1 MPLVAVPNFSEGRNV
16 RVIGALEATLGC
28 HARILNRHYDAQHN
42 RCVFTMCATPEKLVE
57 ALVAGAAHALDLID
71 LRSHQGLHP
80 HIGAMDVCPVVWQIE
95 DRHEAALA
103 GARQAADGIAALGIP
118 VFFYGELATS
128 PDRHERAYFR
138 QGGPPRTR
146 DPPEPASSRQGGPA
160 ERARRLGSGGLK
172 PALGPDEP
180 HPTAGATLVT
190 AREPLVAFNVELDTS
205 NPEIARE
212 IAADLREAG
221 GGLPGVRAL
230 GLPRE
235 GERTQ
240 VSMNIHDPYAVPLA
254 KVVEEISRLAAA
266 HGARAVEAE
275 LVGLVPEAAVEGYP
289 DEPPIRDFDP
299 MRDVI
304 ENVLG

>member
-1 MPLVAVPNFSEGRNV
+1 MNGEIPLVAVPNFSEGRNT

-28 HARILNRHYDAQHN
+28 HTRVLNRHYDALHN
-42 RCVFTMCATPEKLVE
+42 RSVFTMAAPPEKLVE

-80 HIGAMDVCPVVWQIE
+80 HVGALDVSPVVWQTDE
-95 DRHEAALA
+95 QHDAAVES
-103 GARQAADGIAALGIP
+103 ARAVAQGIAALGIP
-118 VFFYGELATS
+118 VFFYGELAAA
-128 PDRHERAYFR
+128 PERRERAYFR
-138 QGGPPRTR
+138 QGGP
-146 DPPEPASSRQGGPA
+146 A
-160 ERARRLGSGGLK
+160 ELARRMGSGELR
-172 PALGPDEP
+172 PDVGPDEP
-180 HPTAGATLVT
+180 HPSAGATLVT
-190 AREPLVAFNVELDTS
+190 AREPLVAFNVELDTAD
-205 NPEIARE
+205 PEVARE
-212 IAADLREAG
+212 IAAELREAG

-235 GERTQ
+235 DGRTQ
-240 VSMNIHDPYAVPLA
+240 VSMNIHDPQAVPLA
-254 KVVEEISRLAAA
+254 RIVEEISRLAAR
-266 HGARAVEAE
+266 HGVRLIEAE

>member
-1 MPLVAVPNFSEGRNV
+1 MPLVAVPNFSEGRNM

-28 HARILNRHYDAQHN
+28 RARILNRHHDAQHN
-42 RCVFTMCATPEKLVE
+42 RCVFTMAAGPGELVE
-57 ALVAGAAHALDLID
+57 ALIAGAAHALDLID
-71 LRSHQGLHP
+71 LRSHHGVHP
-80 HIGAMDVCPVVWQIE
+80 HIGALDVCPVVWQTD
-95 DRHEAALA
+95 DRHEAAIA
-103 GARQAADGIAALGIP
+103 AAREVAEGIAKLEIP
-118 VFFYGELATS
+118 VFFYGELAS
-128 PDRHERAYFR
+128 APERHERAYFR
-138 QGGPPRTR
+138 QGGP
-146 DPPEPASSRQGGPA
+146 A
-160 ERARRLGSGGLK
+160 ELARRMGSGELR
-172 PALGPDEP
+172 PDLGPEEP
-180 HPTAGATLVT
+180 HPSAGATLVT

-212 IAADLREAG
+212 IAAEMREAG

-240 VSMNIHDPYAVPLA
+240 VSMNIHDPHAVPLA
-254 KVVEEISRLAAA
+254 KVVAEVSRLAAE

-275 LVGLVPEAAVEGYP
+275 LVGLVPEAAIEGYP
-289 DEPPIRDFDP
+289 DEPPIRGFDP

>member
-1 MPLVAVPNFSEGRNV
+1 MPLVAVPNFSEGRNI
-16 RVIGALEATLGC
+16 RVIGALEATLGA

-42 RCVFTMCATPEKLVE
+42 RCVFTMAAEQPKLIE
-57 ALVAGAAHALDLID
+57 ALVAGAAHAIDLID

-80 HIGAMDVCPVVWQIE
+80 HIGALDVCPVVWQIDE
-95 DRHEAALA
+95 QHDAAVA
-103 GARQAADGIAALGIP
+103 GAREAAEGIAALGIP
-118 VFFYGELATS
+118 VFFYGELASS
-128 PDRHERAYFR
+128 PERRERAYFR
-138 QGGPPRTR
+138 QGGP
-146 DPPEPASSRQGGPA
+146 A
-160 ERARRLGSGGLK
+160 ELARRMGSGELW
-172 PALGPDEP
+172 PDLGPDEP
-180 HPTAGATLVT
+180 HPSAGATLVT

-212 IAADLREAG
+212 IAAELREAG
-221 GGLPGVRAL
+221 GGMPGVRAL

-254 KVVEEISRLAAA
+254 KVVEEISRLAAR
-266 HGARAVEAE
+266 HGVRAIDAE

-289 DEPPIRDFDP
+289 DEPPIRNFDP

>member
-42 RCVFTMCATPEKLVE
+42 RCVFTMAAGPDRLVE
-57 ALVAGAAHALDLID
+57 ALVGGAAHALDLID
-71 LRSHQGLHP
+71 LRSHHGAHP
-80 HIGAMDVCPVVWQIE
+80 HIGALDVCPVVWQVDE
-95 DRHEAALA
+95 RHDAAVAAAREAAE
-103 GARQAADGIAALGIP
+103 GIAALGVP
-118 VFFYGELATS
+118 VFFYGELAS
-128 PDRHERAYFR
+128 APERHERAYFR
-138 QGGPPRTR
+138 QGGP
-146 DPPEPASSRQGGPA
+146 A
-160 ERARRLGSGGLK
+160 ELARRMGAGELR
-172 PALGPDEP
+172 PDLGPGEP
-180 HPTAGATLVT
+180 HPSAGATLVT

-205 NPEIARE
+205 NPEIARQV
-212 IAADLREAG
+212 AAEMREDG

-240 VSMNIHDPYAVPLA
+240 VSMNIHDPRAVPLA
-254 KVVEEISRLAAA
+254 KVVAEVSRLAAK
-266 HGARAVEAE
+266 HGARPIEAE
-275 LVGLVPEAAVEGYP
+275 LVGLVPEAAIEGYP
-289 DEPPIRDFDP
+289 DDPPIRGFDP

>member
-1 MPLVAVPNFSEGRNV
+1 MPLVGVPNFSEGRSP
-16 RVIGALEATLGC
+16 RVIGALEATLSV
-28 HARILNRHYDAQHN
+28 HARILNRHYDTQHN
-42 RCVFTMCATPEKLVE
+42 RCVFTMAAKPAELVQ
-57 ALVAGAAHALDLID
+57 ALVAGAAHAIDLID

-80 HIGAMDVCPVVWQIE
+80 HIGAMDVCPVVWQTE
-95 DRHEAALA
+95 ERHEAAIA
-103 GARQAADGIAALGIP
+103 AAREAAEGIAALGLP

-128 PDRHERAYFR
+128 DERRERAFFR
-138 QGGPPRTR
+138 K
-146 DPPEPASSRQGGPA
+146 GGPA
-160 ERARRLGSGGLK
+160 ELARRMGSGELK
-172 PALGPDEP
+172 PDLGPDEP
-180 HPTAGATLVT
+180 HPSAGATLVT

-212 IAADLREAG
+212 IAADIREAG

-240 VSMNIHDPYAVPLA
+240 VSMNIHDPYEVPLA
-254 KVVEEISRLAAA
+254 LVVEEIARLAAG
-266 HGARAVEAE
+266 HGVQCIEAE
-275 LVGLVPEAAVEGYP
+275 LVGLVPEAAVQGYP
-289 DEPPIRDFDP
+289 DEPAIRDFDP